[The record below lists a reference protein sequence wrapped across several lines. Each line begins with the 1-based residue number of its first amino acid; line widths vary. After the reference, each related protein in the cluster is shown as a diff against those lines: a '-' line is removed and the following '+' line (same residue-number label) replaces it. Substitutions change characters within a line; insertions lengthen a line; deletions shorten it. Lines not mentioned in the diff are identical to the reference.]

1 MQHPTP
7 NPALK
12 DLEALAGE
20 WSVEIA
26 FPTDPPGTVH
36 GRVTFDWIEGGA
48 FLVMRAGGIEWSGPS
63 GAVGI
68 IGRDDAAE
76 TYSMLYFDARG
87 VSRIYQM
94 SFGDG
99 VWTQW
104 RSAPGFSQR
113 FTGTLSDDGSTITAR
128 WEKSSDG
135 VRWEHDFDLTYRRAT
150 EPPPPGS

>member
-1 MQHPTP
+1 MEPQML
-7 NPALK
+7 NPALS
-12 DLEALAGE
+12 DLEPLVGE

-26 FPTDPPGTVH
+26 FPTEPATTLRGTVSFEW
-36 GRVTFDWIEGGA
+36 FDGGA
-48 FLVMRAGGIEWSGPS
+48 FLIMRAGGMEWSGPS
-63 GAVGI
+63 GSIGV
-68 IGRDDAAE
+68 IGRDDMAE

-87 VSRIYQM
+87 VSRIYEM

-99 VWTQW
+99 VWKQW

-135 VRWEHDFDLTYRRAT
+135 SHWDHDFDLTYTRVT
-150 EPPPPGS
+150 